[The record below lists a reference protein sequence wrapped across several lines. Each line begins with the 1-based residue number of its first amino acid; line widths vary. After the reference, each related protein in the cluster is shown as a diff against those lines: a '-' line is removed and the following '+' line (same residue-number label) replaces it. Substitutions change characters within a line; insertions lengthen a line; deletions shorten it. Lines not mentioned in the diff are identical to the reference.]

1 MKRSSTYNIICAV
14 CAGIAAVLFQVLFC
28 FVRSMA
34 VQMVLLVVTS
44 VLFLIPFVIN
54 LRVIKGY
61 YVDRL
66 SRFILS
72 DFLCVV
78 LPAAVMSAVTELVIS
93 PLSEV
98 RITDGIGSLIL
109 IAIVLLEAVIFW
121 IAYFIANKIS

>member
-1 MKRSSTYNIICAV
+1 MKRSSTYKIICAI
-14 CAGIAAVLFQVLFC
+14 CAGIAEVLFQILFC

-61 YVDRL
+61 YIDRL
-66 SRFILS
+66 SRFILG
-72 DFLCVV
+72 DFLCVI

-93 PLSEV
+93 PFSEV

-109 IAIVLLEAVIFW
+109 IAIVVLEALIFW

>member
-1 MKRSSTYNIICAV
+1 MKRSSTYNIICAI

-61 YVDRL
+61 YIDRL
-66 SRFILS
+66 SRFILG
-72 DFLCVV
+72 DFLCVI

-93 PLSEV
+93 PFSEV

-109 IAIVLLEAVIFW
+109 IAIVLLEALIFW

>member
-61 YVDRL
+61 YIDRL

-72 DFLCVV
+72 DFLCVI
-78 LPAAVMSAVTELVIS
+78 LPAAVMSVAAELIIS

>member
-1 MKRSSTYNIICAV
+1 MKRSSTYNIICAI
-14 CAGIAAVLFQVLFC
+14 CAGIAAVLFQILFC

-61 YVDRL
+61 YIDRL
-66 SRFILS
+66 SRFILG
-72 DFLCVV
+72 DFLCVI

-93 PLSEV
+93 PFSEV

-109 IAIVLLEAVIFW
+109 IAIVVLEALIFW

>member
-1 MKRSSTYNIICAV
+1 MKRSSTYNIICAI

-61 YVDRL
+61 YIDRL
-66 SRFILS
+66 SRFILG
-72 DFLCVV
+72 DFLCVI

-93 PLSEV
+93 PFSEV

-109 IAIVLLEAVIFW
+109 IAIVVLEALIFW